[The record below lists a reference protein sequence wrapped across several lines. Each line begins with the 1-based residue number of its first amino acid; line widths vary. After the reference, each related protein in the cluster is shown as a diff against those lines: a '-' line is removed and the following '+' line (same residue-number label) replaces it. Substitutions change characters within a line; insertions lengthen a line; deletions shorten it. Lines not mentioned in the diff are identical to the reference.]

1 MVVADDSEDI
11 RDLVRASLNAYGD
24 FEVVGEATSGVD
36 ALALVRA
43 LEPEVLILDLSMPG
57 LGGLA
62 ALPALR
68 AAAPETR
75 VVVFSAYNKEEFGP
89 HAASLGAQGYGVKG
103 MHPKALAG
111 LVERSVS
118 EGRPRILVVEEDGAS
133 WAPYIAALQ
142 ADGGDVTRAASVNE
156 AVALLTYRN
165 FDLLVLGL
173 DLTDGRGL
181 DVLETVAVM
190 DPQMPR
196 PVVVTLSATVKPAS
210 FNRAFELGAVAC
222 MSTQSV
228 NPEQLTAG
236 LGKWL
241 EQGADLRSV

>member
-1 MVVADDSEDI
+1 MVVADDSEDM
-11 RDLVRASLNAYGD
+11 RELVRASLNAYGD
-24 FEVVGEATSGVD
+24 FEVVGEASSGVD
-36 ALALVRA
+36 ALALVREH
-43 LEPEVLILDLSMPG
+43 EPEVLILDLSMPG

-68 AAAPETR
+68 SAAPETR
-75 VVVFSAYNKEEFGP
+75 IVVFSAYNKAEFGP

-118 EGRPRILVVEEDGAS
+118 DGRPRILVVEEHWAS
-133 WAPYIAALQ
+133 WAPYVNAVQAA
-142 ADGGDVTRAASVNE
+142 GCDVTQAASVKE

-173 DLTDGRGL
+173 DLRDGLGL
-181 DVLETVAVM
+181 DVLETLAVM

-196 PVVVTLSATVKPAS
+196 PVVVTLSATGKPAS

-222 MSTQSV
+222 ISTQSL
-228 NPEQLTAG
+228 NPEQLTAR
-236 LGKWL
+236 LAKWL
-241 EQGADLRSV
+241 EQGADLRSD